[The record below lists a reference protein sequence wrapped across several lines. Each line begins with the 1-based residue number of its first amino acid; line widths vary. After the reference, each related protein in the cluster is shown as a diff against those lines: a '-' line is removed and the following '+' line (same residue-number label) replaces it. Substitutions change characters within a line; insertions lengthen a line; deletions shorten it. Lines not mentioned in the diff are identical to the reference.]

1 MAGDPDEVVEHL
13 QHMMEETG
21 TFASLIMVAHDWD
34 DKDARVRNIELFAHE
49 VMPKLNKT

>member
-1 MAGDPDEVVEHL
+1 
-13 QHMMEETG
+13 MMEETG

>member
-1 MAGDPDEVVEHL
+1 VAGDPDEVVEHL

-21 TFASLIMVAHDWD
+21 TFGSLIMVAHDWD
-34 DKDARVRNIELFAHE
+34 DKDARVRNLELFAHE